1 MNQAQ
6 SIYELVGEEP
16 LKQLTHYFYQE
27 VAKNPKLRSL
37 YPDDLLPAENRL
49 FLFLLQVFGGPQ
61 TYSEQRGHPRLKMRH
76 FDWEIDES
84 MRDHWLNSM
93 YMAMDKLKLEANVRD
108 QMMGYFVK
116 VANHMINHA

>member
-1 MNQAQ
+1 MNPFQ
-6 SIYELVGEEP
+6 SIYELVGEE
-16 LKQLTHYFYQE
+16 KIRQLTQHFYQE

-37 YPDDLLPAENRL
+37 YPEDLAPAENRL
-49 FLFLLQVFGGPQ
+49 FLFLLQVFGGPP

-76 FDWEIDES
+76 LDWDIDES

-93 YMAMDKLKLEANVRD
+93 FAAIGMLDLDPNERELMT
-108 QMMGYFVK
+108 GYFIK

>member
-1 MNQAQ
+1 MNQPQ
-6 SIYELVGEEP
+6 SIYELVGEV
-16 LKQLTHYFYQE
+16 LLRQLTHYFYQE
-27 VAKNPKLRSL
+27 VAKTPKLRSL
-37 YPDDLLPAENRL
+37 YPNDLLPAENRL

-84 MRDHWLNSM
+84 MRDYWLNSM
-93 YMAMDKLKLEANVRD
+93 IAAMDKIELDANVRD

-116 VANHMINHA
+116 VSNHMINHA

>member
-1 MNQAQ
+1 MNQPQ
-6 SIYELVGEEP
+6 SIYELVGEDQ
-16 LKQLTHYFYQE
+16 LRQLTHYFYQE
-27 VAKNPKLRSL
+27 VANTPKLRSL

-49 FLFLLQVFGGPQ
+49 FLFFLQVFGGPQ

-84 MRDHWLNSM
+84 MRDYWLNSM
-93 YMAMDKLKLEANVRD
+93 FTAIDKLELDANVRD

-116 VANHMINHA
+116 VANHMINHE

>member
-1 MNQAQ
+1 MNPFQ
-6 SIYELVGEEP
+6 SIYELVGEDQIR
-16 LKQLTHYFYQE
+16 QLTHHFYLE

-37 YPDDLLPAENRL
+37 YPEDLAPAENRL

-61 TYSEQRGHPRLKMRH
+61 TYSEQRGHPMLKMRH
-76 FDWEIDES
+76 FDWEIDET

-93 YMAMDKLKLEANVRD
+93 ITAMDKLDLDPNVRELMLD
-108 QMMGYFVK
+108 YFIK

>member
-1 MNQAQ
+1 MNPTQ
-6 SIYELVGEEP
+6 SIYDLVGENQIR
-16 LKQLTHYFYQE
+16 QLTHYFYQE
-27 VAKNPKLRSL
+27 VSKNSKLRSL
-37 YPDDLLPAENRL
+37 YPEDLAPAENRL

-93 YMAMDKLKLEANVRD
+93 FTALEKLDLDPNIRE
-108 QMMGYFVK
+108 QMMGYFIK
-116 VANHMINHA
+116 AANHLINHE

>member
-1 MNQAQ
+1 MNPSQ
-6 SIYELVGEEP
+6 SIYDLVGENQIR
-16 LKQLTHYFYQE
+16 QLTHYFYQE
-27 VAKNPKLRSL
+27 VSKNSKLRSL
-37 YPDDLLPAENRL
+37 YPEDLAPAENRL

-93 YMAMDKLKLEANVRD
+93 FTALEKLDLDPNIRE
-108 QMMGYFVK
+108 QMMGYFIK
-116 VANHMINHA
+116 AANHLINHE

>member
-1 MNQAQ
+1 MNQPQ
-6 SIYELVGEEP
+6 SIYELVGEDQ
-16 LKQLTHYFYQE
+16 LRQLTHYFYQE
-27 VAKNPKLRSL
+27 VANNPKLRSL

-61 TYSEQRGHPRLKMRH
+61 SYSEQRGHPRLKMRH

-84 MRDHWLNSM
+84 MRDQWLNSM
-93 YMAMDKLKLEANVRD
+93 FTAIDKLELDAAVRD